1 MFIINNSY
9 GVRLLIFSRNS
20 CALAQAPE
28 CGRVVDAALHSAQS
42 TTHSHNADHYSG
54 VVLYLVLHHLV
65 LVHCITSYE
74 S

>member
-9 GVRLLIFSRNS
+9 DVRLLIFSRNS

-42 TTHSHNADHYSG
+42 TTFSHNADHYWSSTIFSATPRSTRA
-54 VVLYLVLHHLV
+54 LY
-65 LVHCITSYE
+65 Y
-74 S
+74 